1 MKKLTIFAF
10 FVAILSSCNND
21 DTTTTVTENPT
32 IVGKWE
38 FSKEGTLSSN
48 GQEVMENY
56 INECS
61 TKKDYIQFLE
71 SGVYNDYFYGTN
83 SAELVDTGNWS
94 KSGNMLT
101 NVTENET
108 VEIIELTATSL
119 KIKAVDGSDV
129 YITQFIKK

>member
-21 DTTTTVTENPT
+21 DTTTSVTENPT

-38 FSKEGTLSSN
+38 FSKEGTISN

-83 SAELVDTGNWS
+83 CAELVDTGNWT

-108 VEIIELTATSL
+108 VEILELTATSL

-129 YITQFIKK
+129 YITQLIKK

>member
-83 SAELVDTGNWS
+83 CSELVDTGNWT

-129 YITQFIKK
+129 YITQLIKK